1 MAQDTTSTLTPL
13 QLTAAAGV
21 LQNQGIAPTTLNA
34 SIAAYTAQPVIAP
47 LVATVNSGALSGAT
61 LNSLTS
67 LASGSTPALG
77 DSVPSAQAG
86 SYPGQLMTT
95 AVAASANL
103 YLGNGDLSKFCQT
116 FSTVIG
122 YITLTNQYI
131 NSSVNAKTYL
141 GPTFTNANDMV
152 SGGIT
157 AVNLCTKPWGDD
169 LANLG
174 SLIDLS
180 NLDEMGTPA
189 ALVKQVAKFG
199 GITPE
204 IVVQFTAAGV
214 SQETVLNITNPELTI
229 SETDQKAMYAAMTK
243 ITGAMLTQTL
253 SLLGVTT
260 GGISTMADLLNP
272 LKLFPNSY
280 KTLTVTNLQ
289 GTNVN
294 IYSGTSVNP
303 VLGQSLPPAALNSI
317 V

>member
-1 MAQDTTSTLTPL
+1 M
-13 QLTAAAGV
+13 
-21 LQNQGIAPTTLNA
+21 
-34 SIAAYTAQPVIAP
+34 
-47 LVATVNSGALSGAT
+47 
-61 LNSLTS
+61 
-67 LASGSTPALG
+67 
-77 DSVPSAQAG
+77 
-86 SYPGQLMTT
+86 
-95 AVAASANL
+95 
-103 YLGNGDLSKFCQT
+103 
-116 FSTVIG
+116 
-122 YITLTNQYI
+122 
-131 NSSVNAKTYL
+131 
-141 GPTFTNANDMV
+141 
-152 SGGIT
+152 
-157 AVNLCTKPWGDD
+157 
-169 LANLG
+169 
-174 SLIDLS
+174 
-180 NLDEMGTPA
+180 
-189 ALVKQVAKFG
+189 
-199 GITPE
+199 
-204 IVVQFTAAGV
+204 VQFTAAGV